1 MNLVCFCFFFVL
13 KFSPMCRFH
22 NKGNAFPFSIM
33 LSGISLFCNPLKKSF
48 KGQIILASAKW
59 LWRESTFGE
68 CFKLSLQVRNDYDEK
83 VPLVYQEP
91 GYECRSW
98 TSLETRATK
107 EFIHSRLDPDNINWE
122 SGFKERGCQQSKSM
136 HLGQSVT
143 NLTYQHHVPFEKI
156 LRIETHQWLWAK
168 IHMYSCC

>member
-1 MNLVCFCFFFVL
+1 MIVT
-13 KFSPMCRFH
+13 REY
-22 NKGNAFPFSIM
+22 
-33 LSGISLFCNPLKKSF
+33 
-48 KGQIILASAKW
+48 
-59 LWRESTFGE
+59 LWCE

-168 IHMYSCC
+168 IHMYSCCSPTCWTDTTRIHSKSSPDKELPRRMQIISLKW